1 MGGARRTSIRTFDDV
16 VFALWLK
23 LMTTSPG
30 LRDGLEGRRLVCS
43 LMMSFLLLM
52 HDIRGQS
59 S

>member
-43 LMMSFLLLM
+43 RMISFLLLT
-52 HDIRGQS
+52 HDS
-59 S
+59 